1 MLHLYHGNGKG
12 KTTAAMGLTL
22 RMLGAGLPICV
33 VQFLKDGSSG
43 EARMIGGLPHATL
56 LHDAPPVRF
65 TFAMS
70 EDERAASRREHD
82 ANLREA
88 LCWLEGHRA
97 AGQGCLLVLD
107 EALDALGAGLLDEGL
122 VREVVGRCAG
132 VCGPADPEAVLTG
145 RDPAPYLLEAAD
157 YVTEM
162 RCVRHPYERGVG
174 AREGVEY

>member
-12 KTTAAMGLTL
+12 KTTAAMGLAL
-22 RMLGAGLPICV
+22 RMLGAGLLVCV

-43 EARMIGGLPHATL
+43 EARMIGGLPRATL

-132 VCGPADPEAVLTG
+132 ACGPADPEVVLTG

-162 RCVRHPYERGVG
+162 RCARHPYERGVG